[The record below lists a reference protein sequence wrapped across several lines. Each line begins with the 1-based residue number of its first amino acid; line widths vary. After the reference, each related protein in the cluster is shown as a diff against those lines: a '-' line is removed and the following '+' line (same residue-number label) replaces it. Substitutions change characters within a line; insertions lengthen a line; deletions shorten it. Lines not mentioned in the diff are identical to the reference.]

1 MQMGY
6 VLSLCVCC
14 NIYILRVSIGSQK
27 NTYYMQCRLDKVL
40 LAVAVDGEGHT
51 LERQFARRIHYNLIL
66 MQHMPVRWPLYAS
79 ERRDPLVIGAA
90 REPGEIP
97 W

>member
-14 NIYILRVSIGSQK
+14 NICTEFLYARKK

-40 LAVAVDGEGHT
+40 LAVAVHGEGHT
-51 LERQFARRIHYNLIL
+51 LELQLARRIHYNLL
-66 MQHMPVRWPLYAS
+66 MCNYIVSYLYTWKTTMA
-79 ERRDPLVIGAA
+79 G
-90 REPGEIP
+90 
-97 W
+97 